1 MKQGFM
7 KISAAL
13 QFLALVLAVLVA
25 PATFAQTETGQIHG
39 TVTDQSGAAVP
50 KAKVVVRNV
59 GNGAERAIETDERG
73 SFAATNLLPGIYS
86 VTVEAA
92 NLAKKEARVE
102 VFVGKPSEL
111 NFQLTVGA
119 TTTVVEVIG
128 QGGVQVNTESQT
140 LSSSFDGLE
149 MRTLPTLNRDPY
161 ANVGNVG
168 TASDSDPSGRGAGGI
183 SFNGLRAA
191 STNILLDGSAN
202 NNEFTASVGQTL
214 PLDAIEELSV
224 ITNNFTAEYGRA
236 SGAIVNVVTKSGTNE
251 LHGSAYEYNRVSDL
265 ASNSFFNNA
274 NGNPKPNYVRNQ
286 FGGRL
291 GGPVKKNKIFY
302 FGNFEENRI
311 RSSAERTR
319 WVVDPTFVANADA
332 ATQGFYSSFGTL
344 RSNIRQL
351 GTTTLN
357 GVLGGACP
365 AGGTL
370 AYGIAAPKTI
380 SCDSTF
386 MDQVNY
392 SVPADAGAGS
402 PQNELLAV
410 GKVDWNISDK
420 TTVYARY
427 AVNKQSLFSGTI
439 SDSAYSGYDTGEEI
453 MQNNFLVSM
462 THSFNSRLTS
472 QSKIVFN
479 RLNDFQPLGSQP
491 ISPGLYVSPSAT
503 ATFQGRDIVMPGY
516 LPTTPGNGIPF
527 GGPQNFL
534 QAYEDFSYIKG
545 KHTLRFGGSYDYQR
559 DNRTFGAYETPVAS
573 FRTSGSAWT
582 SGSVRNFL
590 NGQLAQ
596 FQGAINPQGHFPC
609 PFPITAGQP
618 CQDPSTGS
626 VFVNGNV
633 TTPVNQPVFARSNRY
648 HEFGVYGADQWKM
661 TNRLTL
667 NLGLRWEYF
676 GIQHNKN
683 PQLDSNFY
691 FPSGLSIFNA
701 IRNGGV
707 ELTSQSTIG
716 GLWAKDWNNF
726 GPKLGFAWDMFGNGK
741 TVLRGGYSIAYE
753 RNFGNVTFNVIQNP
767 PNYSVISIING
778 TDTPANSLPVTT
790 DPAGPL
796 AGTGV
801 VKAIPKVSLRAVN
814 PNIRTS
820 FAHQFGLTFEHEV
833 RRGILVGFDYSGSYG
848 EKLYDIANVNRP
860 GQGNVSL
867 GDVCTPVTRHDT
879 FNNTDYTIPAYPC
892 FNSVNFNDGSASGFT
907 VSKNQMTRLL
917 NTQYSNINFRSDQG
931 KSHYNALV
939 ARIGMRNW
947 ASTGLTLDANYTY
960 SHCLDELSDTFSSSG
975 NNFNLGYLDPFQSKV
990 DYGNCYQDI
999 RHRFTAQGIWE
1010 VPFGKHMTGWKKQ
1023 VADGWSISPIFV
1035 AETGSPFT
1043 VYDCTNGFTVCMYAV
1058 NAAGTSGLPHNGKAA
1073 PISGSDVPGDFF
1085 NYLNFYSSVGFDPA
1099 TGDVSSVGT
1108 PLFDSSY
1115 NNPIAGVSDFGP
1127 FPSGMNARN
1136 RFRGPGSWNLSIAV
1150 GKSFTVR
1157 ENLKLILR
1165 GEAYNLFNHANL
1177 FVAGGDTDVSQSQPF
1192 VDAFKDGNRVM
1203 QLAVRLEF

>member
-1 MKQGFM
+1 MKQWF
-7 KISAAL
+7 KAFS
-13 QFLALVLAVLVA
+13 LALGLLLTLVLGAKFAV
-25 PATFAQTETGQIHG
+25 AQTETGQIHG

-50 KAKVVVRNV
+50 KAKVVVRNTST
-59 GNGAERAIETDERG
+59 GAERMAETDEHG
-73 SFAATNLLPGIYS
+73 AYAVTNLLPGIYS
-86 VTVEAA
+86 VSAEAA
-92 NLAKKEARVE
+92 NLAKREARVE

-111 NFQLTVGA
+111 NVQLSVGA
-119 TTTVVEVIG
+119 TSTVVEVIG
-128 QGGVQVNTESQT
+128 QGGVQVNTESQS
-140 LSSSFDGLE
+140 LSTSFDGLT
-149 MRTLPTLNRDPY
+149 MQKMPTLNRDPY

-168 TASDSDPSGRGAGGI
+168 TASDADPSGRGAGGI

-214 PLDAIEELSV
+214 PLDSIEELNV

-236 SGAIVNVVTKSGTNE
+236 SGAIVNVATKSGSNAM
-251 LHGSAYEYNRVSDL
+251 HGSAYEYNRVSDL

-274 NGNPKPNYVRNQ
+274 NSNPKAVYVRNQ

-319 WVVDPTFVANADA
+319 WVVDPSFVSGADA
-332 ATQGFYSSFGTL
+332 ATQGFYSTFGTL

-351 GTTTLN
+351 GTTTLHN
-357 GVLGGACP
+357 VLGAGCP
-365 AGGTL
+365 TGGTFG
-370 AYGIAAPKTI
+370 YGIGTPKTV
-380 SCDSTF
+380 SCDATF

-392 SVPADAGAGS
+392 SVPSDSGAGS
-402 PQNELLAV
+402 PQNEMLAV
-410 GKVDWNISDK
+410 GRADWNVTDK

-427 AVNKQSLFSGTI
+427 ALNKQSLFGGTI
-439 SDSAYSGYDTGEEI
+439 SDSAYAGYDTGEEI
-453 MQNNFLVSM
+453 MQNNILVSM
-462 THSFNSRLTS
+462 THSFNTRFTS

-479 RLNDFQPLGSQP
+479 RLNDFQPLGTQP
-491 ISPGLYVSPSAT
+491 ISPGLYVSAGSG
-503 ATFQGRDIVMPGY
+503 ATFQGRNIVLPGY

-527 GGPQNFL
+527 GGPQNFV
-534 QAYEDFSYIKG
+534 QAYEDMSYIKG
-545 KHTLRFGGSYDYQR
+545 RHTLRFGGSYDYQR
-559 DNRTFGAYETPVAS
+559 DNRTFGAYETPVAA

-596 FQGAINPQGHFPC
+596 FQGAIDPQGHYPC
-609 PFPITAGQP
+609 PFPITAGKP
-618 CQDPSTGS
+618 CTDPSTGQ
-626 VFVNGNV
+626 VFGPGDV
-633 TTPVNQPVFARSNRY
+633 TTPVHQPVFARSNRY
-648 HEFGVYGADQWKM
+648 HEFAVYGADSWKM
-661 TNRLTL
+661 TNRLTV

-683 PQLDSNFY
+683 PNLDSNFY
-691 FPSGLSIFNA
+691 MPSGLSIFNA

-707 ELTSQSTIG
+707 ELTSQSSTG

-741 TVLRGGYSIAYE
+741 SVIRGGYSIAYE

-778 TDTPANSLPVTT
+778 VDTPANSLAVTT

-796 AGTGV
+796 AGSGV

-820 FAHQFGLTFEHEV
+820 YAHQYGLTFEHEI
-833 RRGILVGFDYSGSYG
+833 RRGMVFGFDYSGSYG
-848 EKLYDIANVNRP
+848 EKLYDIANINRP
-860 GQGNVSL
+860 GSGNHYL
-867 GDVCTPVTRHDT
+867 GD
-879 FNNTDYTIPAYPC
+879 
-892 FNSVNFNDGSASGFT
+892 SGT
-907 VSKNQMTRLL
+907 TSTRLRL
-917 NTQYSNINFRSDQG
+917 TQYSNINFRNDAG
-931 KSHYNALV
+931 KSHYNGLV

-947 ASTGLTLDANYTY
+947 ANTGLTMDANYTY

-975 NNFNLGYLDPFQSKV
+975 NQFNLGYLDPFNPKV
-990 DYGNCYQDI
+990 DYGNCYMDI
-999 RHRFTAQGIWE
+999 RHRFTSGAIWE
-1010 VPFGKHMTGWKKQ
+1010 VPFGKHVSGWKKQ
-1023 VADGWSISPIFV
+1023 VADGWSIAPIIV

-1043 VYDCTNGFTVCMYAV
+1043 IYDCTNALQVCMYAV
-1058 NAAGTSGLPHNGKAA
+1058 NAAGTSGLPHTGKAVDQSGPA
-1073 PISGSDVPGDFF
+1073 PDGPFDFF
-1085 NYLNFYSSVGFDPA
+1085 QYLSFTSSSGASLV
-1099 TGDVSSVGT
+1099 
-1108 PLFDSSY
+1108 DSSY
-1115 NNPIAGVSDFGP
+1115 ADPITNVSDFGP
-1127 FPSGMNARN
+1127 YPSRMNARN
-1136 RFRGPGSWNLSIAV
+1136 RFRGPGSWNVSVAV

-1192 VDAFKDGNRVM
+1192 VDAFKDGNRVL

>member
-1 MKQGFM
+1 VKQSFT
-7 KISAAL
+7 KLSVAL
-13 QFLALVLAVLVA
+13 LFLALAFAVVA
-25 PATFAQTETGQIHG
+25 PATFGQTETGQIHG
-39 TVTDQSGAAVP
+39 TITDQSGSAVP
-50 KAKVVVRNV
+50 KAKIVIRNV
-59 GNGAERAIETDERG
+59 GTGAERSLESDEHG
-73 SFAATNLLPGIYS
+73 AYAATNLLPGVYS
-86 VTVEAA
+86 VGVEAA
-92 NLAKKEARVE
+92 NLAKKEAKVE

-111 NFQLTVGA
+111 DIQLSVGA
-119 TTTVVEVIG
+119 TTTVVEVVG
-128 QGGVQVNTESQT
+128 QGGVQINTESQT

-191 STNILLDGSAN
+191 STNVLLDGSAN

-236 SGAIVNVVTKSGTNE
+236 SGAIVNVVTKSGSND
-251 LHGSAYEYNRVSDL
+251 LHGSAYEYNRVSAL

-274 NGNPKPNYVRNQ
+274 NSNPKPTLVRNQ

-291 GGPVKKNKIFY
+291 GGPVKKNKLFY

-319 WVVDPTFVANADA
+319 WVIDPTFVANADA
-332 ATQGFYSSFGTL
+332 ATQGFYSTFGTL
-344 RSNIRQL
+344 RSNIRQT
-351 GTTTLN
+351 GISKSLN
-357 GVLGGACP
+357 DVLGAGCP
-365 AGGTL
+365 SGGTL
-370 AYGIAAPKTI
+370 TYGIAAPATV
-380 SCDSTF
+380 SCDAPF
-386 MDQVNY
+386 MNEVNY
-392 SVPADAGAGS
+392 SVPADAGAGA
-402 PQNELLAV
+402 PQNELLGV
-410 GKVDWNISDK
+410 GKVDWNVSDK

-427 AVNKQSLFSGTI
+427 AVNKQSLFNGTI

-462 THSFNSRLTS
+462 THSFNSRFTS

-479 RLNDFQPLGSQP
+479 RLNDFQPLGTQP
-491 ISPGLYVSPSAT
+491 ISPGLYVSPST
-503 ATFQGRDIVMPGY
+503 TTTFQGRAIVLPGY

-527 GGPQNFL
+527 GGPQNFI

-545 KHTLRFGGSYDYQR
+545 RHVLRFGGSYDYQR

-573 FRTSGSAWT
+573 FRTGGSSWT

-596 FQGAINPQGHFPC
+596 FQGAIDPQGHYPC

-618 CQDPSTGS
+618 CTDPSTGE
-626 VFVNGNV
+626 VFGPGNV

-648 HEFGVYGADQWKM
+648 HEFGIYGTDQWKV
-661 TNRLTL
+661 TNRVTL
-667 NLGLRWEYF
+667 NLGVRWEYF

-691 FPSGLSIFNA
+691 MPSGLSIFDS
-701 IRNGGV
+701 IRDGGV
-707 ELTSQSTIG
+707 SLTSQSSIG

-741 TVLRGGYSIAYE
+741 AVLRGGYSIAYE

-767 PNYSVISIING
+767 PNYSVISVING

-796 AGTGV
+796 SGTGV
-801 VKAIPKVSLRAVN
+801 IKAIPKVSLRAVN

-820 FAHQFGLTFEHEV
+820 YAHQYGLTFERELRH
-833 RRGILVGFDYSGSYG
+833 GMLVGIDYSGSYG
-848 EKLYDIANVNRP
+848 EKLYDIANINRT
-860 GQGNVSL
+860 GSGNHYL
-867 GDVCTPVTRHDT
+867 GDSIAD
-879 FNNTDYTIPAYPC
+879 F
-892 FNSVNFNDGSASGFT
+892 GL
-907 VSKNQMTRLL
+907 TRLKRI
-917 NTQYSNINFRSDQG
+917 QFSNINFRSDDG
-931 KSHYNALV
+931 KSHYNAIV
-939 ARIGMRNW
+939 GRIGMRNLGG
-947 ASTGLTLDANYTY
+947 TGLTLDANYTY

-975 NNFNLGYLDPFQSKV
+975 NQFNLGYLDPFNPKV

-999 RHRFTAQGIWE
+999 RNRFTAQGIWE
-1010 VPFGKHMTGWKKQ
+1010 VPFGKHMSGWKKQ
-1023 VADGWSISPIFV
+1023 IADGWSISPILV

-1043 VYDCTNGFTVCMYAV
+1043 VYDCTNAFTVCMSAV
-1058 NAAGTSGLPHNGKAA
+1058 NAAGTPGLAHSGKAVDMSSA
-1073 PISGSDVPGDFF
+1073 STPDFF
-1085 NYLNFYSSVGFDPA
+1085 SYLPFTTSS
-1099 TGDVSSVGT
+1099 GT

-1115 NNPIAGVSDFGP
+1115 ADPITGLSDFGP
-1127 FPSGMNARN
+1127 YPSGMNARN
-1136 RFRGPGSWNLSIAV
+1136 RFRGPGSWNLSMAI
-1150 GKSFTVR
+1150 GKSFPIR

-1165 GEAYNLFNHANL
+1165 GEAYNIFNHANL

>member
-1 MKQGFM
+1 MRQLFKT
-7 KISAAL
+7 IC
-13 QFLALVLAVLVA
+13 LVLGLIL
-25 PATFAQTETGQIHG
+25 ATAWGAQQASAQTETGQIHG
-39 TVTDQSGAAVP
+39 TVTDQSGGTVP
-50 KAKVVVRNV
+50 KAKIVIRNTST
-59 GNGAERAIETDERG
+59 GAERLLESDDHG
-73 SFAATNLLPGIYS
+73 FYAATNLLPGVYA

-111 NFQLTVGA
+111 DLQLSVGA
-119 TTTVVEVIG
+119 TTTVVEVVG

-236 SGAIVNVVTKSGTNE
+236 SGAIVNVVTKSGTND

-274 NGNPKPNYVRNQ
+274 NGNPKPNLVRNQ

-291 GGPVKKNKIFY
+291 GGPIKKNKIFY

-319 WVVDPTFVANADA
+319 WVIDPTFVANADA

-344 RSNIRQL
+344 RSNIRQI

-370 AYGIAAPKTI
+370 AYGIAAPQTV
-380 SCDSTF
+380 SCDATF

-392 SVPADAGAGS
+392 SVPADAGAGA

-410 GKVDWNISDK
+410 GKVDWNVSDK

-427 AVNKQSLFSGTI
+427 AVNKQSLFAGTI

-462 THSFNSRLTS
+462 THSFNSRFTS

-527 GGPQNFL
+527 GGPQNFI
-534 QAYEDFSYIKG
+534 QAYEDLSYVKG
-545 KHTLRFGGSYDYQR
+545 RHTLRFGGSYDYQR

-582 SGSVRNFL
+582 SSGVRNFL

-596 FQGAINPQGHFPC
+596 FQGAIDPQGHFPC

-618 CQDPSTGS
+618 CTNPSTGE
-626 VFVNGNV
+626 VFGPGNV

-648 HEFGVYGADQWKM
+648 HEFGVYGTDMWKIS
-661 TNRLTL
+661 NRLTL
-667 NLGLRWEYF
+667 NLGVRWEYF

-683 PQLDSNFY
+683 PQLDSNLY
-691 FPSGLSIFNA
+691 FPAGVDIFNS
-701 IRNGGV
+701 IRNSGV
-707 ELTSQSTIG
+707 ALTSDSSTG

-767 PNYSVISIING
+767 PNYAVISIING
-778 TDTPANSLPVTT
+778 TDTAPNSLAVTT

-796 AGTGV
+796 AGSGV

-814 PNIRTS
+814 PDIRTS
-820 FAHQFGLTFEHEV
+820 YAHQYGLTLEREIRH
-833 RRGILVGFDYSGSYG
+833 GLLVGFDYSGSYG
-848 EKLYDIANVNRP
+848 EKLYDIANINRV
-860 GQGNVSL
+860 GSGNHYL
-867 GDVCTPVTRHDT
+867 GDSE
-879 FNNTDYTIPAYPC
+879 ALL
-892 FNSVNFNDGSASGFT
+892 GE
-907 VSKNQMTRLL
+907 TRLKA
-917 NTQYSNINFRSDQG
+917 TQYSNINFRSDDG

-939 ARIGMRNW
+939 ARVGMRNW
-947 ASTGLTLDANYTY
+947 ANTGLTLDANYTY

-975 NNFNLGYLDPFQSKV
+975 NQFNLGYLDPFNPKV

-1010 VPFGKHMTGWKKQ
+1010 VPFGKHMSGWKKQ
-1023 VADGWSISPIFV
+1023 IADGWSISPVFT

-1058 NAAGTSGLPHNGKAA
+1058 NAAGTSGLPHSGKAV
-1073 PISGSDVPGDFF
+1073 PVSGTDVPGDFF
-1085 NYLNFYSSVGFDPA
+1085 SYLNFYSSVGFDPT
-1099 TGDVSSVGT
+1099 TGDVASTGT
-1108 PLFDSSY
+1108 QLFDSSY
-1115 NNPIAGVSDFGP
+1115 ADPITGFSDFGP
-1127 FPSGMNARN
+1127 YPARMNARN
-1136 RFRGPGSWNLSIAV
+1136 RFRGPGQWNLSMAV
-1150 GKSFTVR
+1150 AKSFPIR

>member
-1 MKQGFM
+1 MVWG
-7 KISAAL
+7 
-13 QFLALVLAVLVA
+13 A
-25 PATFAQTETGQIHG
+25 PQICAQTETGQIHG
-39 TVTDQSGAAVP
+39 TVTDQGGGSVP
-50 KAKVVVRNV
+50 KAKIVIRSTST
-59 GNGAERAIETDERG
+59 GAERLLDSDEHG
-73 SFAATNLLPGIYS
+73 YYAATNLLPGVYA
-86 VTVEAA
+86 VTVEAP

-111 NFQLTVGA
+111 DFQLSVGA
-119 TTTVVEVIG
+119 TTTVVEVVG
-128 QGGVQVNTESQT
+128 QGGVQANTESQT

-236 SGAIVNVVTKSGTNE
+236 SGAIVNVVTKSGSNE

-291 GGPVKKNKIFY
+291 GGPIKKNKLFY

-311 RSSAERTR
+311 RSSAQRTR
-319 WVVDPTFVANADA
+319 WVVDPSFVTNADS
-332 ATQGFYSSFGTL
+332 ATQGFYSTFGTL
-344 RSNIRQL
+344 RSNIRQE
-351 GTTTLN
+351 GTTKTLN
-357 GVLGGACP
+357 DVLGSLACP

-370 AYGIAAPKTI
+370 AYGISAPQTV

-386 MDQVNY
+386 MDLVNY
-392 SVPADAGAGS
+392 SVPADAGAGA
-402 PQNELLAV
+402 PQNELLGV
-410 GKVDWNISDK
+410 GKVDWNVSDK

-427 AVNKQSLFSGTI
+427 AINKQSLFAGTV
-439 SDSAYSGYDTGEEI
+439 SDSAYAGYDTGEEI
-453 MQNNFLVSM
+453 MQNNFLVSA
-462 THSFNSRLTS
+462 THSFNSRFTS

-479 RLNDFQPLGSQP
+479 RLNDFQPLGAQP
-491 ISPGLYVSPSAT
+491 ISPGLYVSPST
-503 ATFQGRDIVMPGY
+503 TTTFQGKAIVLPGY

-527 GGPQNFL
+527 GGPQNFI
-534 QAYEDFSYIKG
+534 QAYEDLSYIKG
-545 KHTLRFGGSYDYQR
+545 RHVLRFGGSYDYQR

-573 FRTSGSAWT
+573 FRTGGSSWT
-582 SGSVRNFL
+582 SGSVRSFL

-596 FQGAINPQGHFPC
+596 FQGAIDPQGHFPC
-609 PFPITAGQP
+609 PFAITAGQP
-618 CQDPSTGS
+618 CTDPSTDE
-626 VFVNGNV
+626 VFGPGNV

-648 HEFGVYGADQWKM
+648 HEFGVYGTDQWKVA
-661 TNRLTL
+661 NRLTL
-667 NLGLRWEYF
+667 NLGVRWEYF

-683 PQLDSNFY
+683 PQLDSNLY
-691 FPSGLSIFNA
+691 FPTGADIFNQ
-701 IRNGGV
+701 IRNSGV
-707 ELTSQSTIG
+707 ALTANSSTG

-767 PNYSVISIING
+767 PNYSVISVING
-778 TDTPANSLPVTT
+778 TDTAPNSLPVTT

-796 AGTGV
+796 AGSGV

-820 FAHQFGLTFEHEV
+820 YAHQYGLTVERELRH
-833 RRGILVGFDYSGSYG
+833 GMLVGIDYSGSYG
-848 EKLYDIANVNRP
+848 EKLYDIANINRT
-860 GQGNVSL
+860 GSGNHYL
-867 GDVCTPVTRHDT
+867 GD
-879 FNNTDYTIPAYPC
+879 
-892 FNSVNFNDGSASGFT
+892 SVDDFGL
-907 VSKNQMTRLL
+907 TRLKL
-917 NTQYSNINFRSDQG
+917 IQYSNINYRSDDG
-931 KSHYNALV
+931 KSHYNAIV
-939 ARIGMRNW
+939 GRVGMRNLGG
-947 ASTGLTLDANYTY
+947 TGLTLDANYTY

-975 NNFNLGYLDPFQSKV
+975 NQFNLGYLDPFNPKV

-1010 VPFGKHMTGWKKQ
+1010 VPFGKHMSGWKKQ
-1023 VADGWSISPIFV
+1023 VADGWSISPV
-1035 AETGSPFT
+1035 LLAETGSPFS

-1058 NAAGTSGLPHNGKAA
+1058 NAAGTSGLPHSGKAVDMSTPA
-1073 PISGSDVPGDFF
+1073 TPDFF
-1085 NYLNFYSSVGFDPA
+1085 SYLPFTTSS
-1099 TGDVSSVGT
+1099 GT
-1108 PLFDSSY
+1108 PLSDSSY
-1115 NNPIAGVSDFGP
+1115 FDPTTGTIPISDPCNCGTGISDFGP
-1127 FPSGMNARN
+1127 YPGGMNARN
-1136 RFRGPGSWNLSIAV
+1136 RFRGPGSWNVSVAV
-1150 GKSFTVR
+1150 GKTFSIR
-1157 ENLKLILR
+1157 ENLKLTLR

-1177 FVAGGDTDVSQSQPF
+1177 FVAGGDTDVSQAQPF

-1203 QLAVRLEF
+1203 QLAIRLEF